1 MIDFNALSKANKYAD
16 ENIDEYLKT
25 IIRIGDSDNWT
36 DFEKQIFREGVYNGL
51 IHGYYNAIREHKG
64 EI

>member
-25 IIRIGDSDNWT
+25 IIQIGDSDRWT

-51 IHGYYNAIREHKG
+51 IHGYYNALINEEK
-64 EI
+64 